1 MDYPHPLVTLKPDGS
16 FDISSVYAVN
26 IGEWDKVAITYGY
39 AEFAPNTDEPRTLTK
54 ILDDA
59 WAKDLRYMTNQDMDA
74 NPKVDQWS
82 NGTDPAAELNR
93 MMEIRRVALS
103 KFGETAIKVGQ
114 PMALMEEVLVPLYL
128 HHRYQIEAAA
138 SGLGGQHY
146 IYSIRGDGREPF
158 KRVTGPEQRA
168 IMDALMNALKPSE
181 LVLPPAVFNKI
192 PPRPP
197 GYGMHRELFPR
208 YTGSTFDAIT
218 PAVVL
223 AQHVISQILDP
234 ERAARIVEQHAL
246 DPSLPGLEEIL
257 DRIFTATFAA
267 RPANPYEAEVKRAVE
282 RVVVEELMT
291 LGATAEMPQV
301 RAVAT
306 ARLQQRQSEL
316 GRPGTT
322 EDGAHFTLLS
332 GGHQAFPGAPDG
344 SSGPPPA
351 SGGSAG
357 RPDRRSRHGLAA
369 PHRTPV
375 FME

>member
-1 MDYPHPLVTLKPDGS
+1 
-16 FDISSVYAVN
+16 
-26 IGEWDKVAITYGY
+26 
-39 AEFAPNTDEPRTLTK
+39 
-54 ILDDA
+54 
-59 WAKDLRYMTNQDMDA
+59 
-74 NPKVDQWS
+74 
-82 NGTDPAAELNR
+82 
-93 MMEIRRVALS
+93 
-103 KFGETAIKVGQ
+103 
-114 PMALMEEVLVPLYL
+114 MALMEEVLVPLYL

-146 IYSIRGDGREPF
+146 IYSLRGDGREPF

-168 IMDALMNALKPSE
+168 ILDALMNTLKPSE
-181 LVLPPAVFNKI
+181 LVLPPAVYNKI

-218 PAVVL
+218 PAVIL

-246 DPSLPGLEEIL
+246 EPSLPGLEEIL
-257 DRIFTATFAA
+257 DRISTATFGA

-282 RVVVEELMT
+282 RVVIEELMT
-291 LGATAEMPQV
+291 LGTTAEMPQV

-306 ARLQQRQSEL
+306 ARLQQRQSEP

-332 GGHQAFPGAPDG
+332 ADIKRFLERPMAPAGRIQRQAIPPGAPIGDPAMDWLRRIE
-344 SSGPPPA
+344 PPC
-351 SGGSAG
+351 SWN
-357 RPDRRSRHGLAA
+357 
-369 PHRTPV
+369 TWQ
-375 FME
+375 

>member
-1 MDYPHPLVTLKPDGS
+1 
-16 FDISSVYAVN
+16 
-26 IGEWDKVAITYGY
+26 
-39 AEFAPNTDEPRTLTK
+39 
-54 ILDDA
+54 
-59 WAKDLRYMTNQDMDA
+59 MDA

-146 IYSIRGDGREPF
+146 IYSIRGDGRDPF
-158 KRVTGPEQRA
+158 KRVTAQEQRA
-168 IMDALMNALKPSE
+168 MMDALMNVLKPSE
-181 LVLPPAVFNKI
+181 LVLPAAVYNKI

-223 AQHVISQILDP
+223 AQHVLSQVLEP
-234 ERAARIVEQHAL
+234 ERAARVVEQHAL

-257 DRIFTATFAA
+257 DRIFTATFGS

-282 RVVVEELMT
+282 RVVIEELMT

-316 GRPGTT
+316 GRPATT
-322 EDGAHFTLLS
+322 EDGAHFTLLTADIKRFLERPMAPV
-332 GGHQAFPGAPDG
+332 GRIQRQEIPPGAPIGDPAMDWLRRIE
-344 SSGPPPA
+344 PPC
-351 SGGSAG
+351 SWNNWQ
-357 RPDRRSRHGLAA
+357 
-369 PHRTPV
+369 
-375 FME
+375 